1 VLIARARRALHQ
13 LRDLAVLLVGLLP
26 SGPPKLAL
34 LRLLAGWEIGARA
47 VVRPTV
53 LWRVRGARLGPDSYI
68 GLANV
73 MANIAHLEIGEAA
86 IIGKL
91 NWITAAWQ
99 LAGSN
104 PSAGSLR
111 LGDHAALVGPHAVD
125 CSGGVRIGDFASL
138 GGRGSVVLTH
148 QVDYVVNTQGTAAV
162 ELGERCLVSARV
174 NLTPGS
180 LVPPRSLVA
189 MGSTVL
195 PGLTEPGQLYAGV
208 PARAKRAVSGAHFD
222 RRTGYVD

>member
-1 VLIARARRALHQ
+1 MGDRPA
-13 LRDLAVLLVGLLP
+13 
-26 SGPPKLAL
+26 
-34 LRLLAGWEIGARA
+34 A
-47 VVRPTV
+47 VVRPNV
-53 LWRVRGARLGPDSYI
+53 LWRVRGARLGSGAQI
-68 GLANV
+68 GLLNV
-73 MANIAHLEIGEAA
+73 VANIADLELGEAA

-99 LAGSN
+99 LAGSR
-104 PSAGSLR
+104 PTAGGLR
-111 LGDHAALVGPHAVD
+111 LGDHAAVVGPHVLD
-125 CSGGVRIGDFASL
+125 CSGGVRIGELSSL

-148 QVDYVVNTQGTAAV
+148 QVDYVANAQSTAPV
-162 ELGERCLVSARV
+162 EIGERCLISARV

-180 LVPPRSLVA
+180 FVPARSLVA

-222 RRTGYVD
+222 RGQGYVE